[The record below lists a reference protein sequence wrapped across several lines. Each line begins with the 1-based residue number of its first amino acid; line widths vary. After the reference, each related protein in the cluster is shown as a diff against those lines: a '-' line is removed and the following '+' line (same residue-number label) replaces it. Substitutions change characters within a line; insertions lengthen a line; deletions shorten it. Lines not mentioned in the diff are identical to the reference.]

1 MVNFE
6 DCMKMLKFKIGTMQV
21 SVENIMKILQFAM
34 EVVETTE
41 LKGNDQKN
49 MAITLV
55 RRVVDEAPVEDDK
68 KNLMLNMIDEGVL
81 GNAVDL
87 VVDAS
92 KGNVNINKVV
102 KVASGCCGALC
113 K

>member
-1 MVNFE
+1 MDFDE
-6 DCMKMLKFKIGTMQV
+6 YMQMLKVKLENTEV
-21 SVENIMKILQFAM
+21 SVENLMKILQFAM
-34 EVVETTE
+34 EIVEMTE

-49 MAITLV
+49 MAIKLV
-55 RRVVDEAPVEDDK
+55 RQVVVESPIEDDK
-68 KNLMLNMIDEGVL
+68 KNMILNMIDQGIL
-81 GNAVDL
+81 ANTVDL